1 MELYRKLLILIIIVV
16 FSYII
21 FRLIGKRRQL
31 LDAKNVVSNNTS
43 VEGLSMFATPESEL
57 NAITIVDPSPGIS
70 NFDTTKSNLPLNQYI
85 IKASY
90 NTPFTGSFV
99 NLDSIKY
106 VLSRGCRFIDLEV
119 YLIDNKVCVA
129 QSTEPD
135 NITIDS
141 QNTLLLDDVLKCIV
155 LNAFTAPSP
164 NPLDPL
170 FLQLR
175 IKTDEPNIYKYSAMA
190 IDHNLKNKLYHNTK
204 TKNLISN
211 STKIGD
217 LMGKIVLIID
227 KTVAPNYNKTSECTG
242 TTGTTGPT
250 GTTGTTDL
258 TSEYCLNNYV
268 NIISGTTAVRPT
280 SYTDLL
286 DQYTKPPIIN
296 NDGKTVDV
304 SFLRIVS
311 PGIVSSNTINP
322 DVNPFIKKYGAQ
334 IICYQYWK
342 KDSNLENY
350 ELLFSDN
357 KSAFVPIATFLQMK
371 IKSVD
376 DSTHIAE

>member
-1 MELYRKLLILIIIVV
+1 MELYRKILILIIVIV

-31 LDAKNVVSNNTS
+31 LDAKNVVSS
-43 VEGLSMFATPESEL
+43 VSNETINQVDGFAVFATPESEL
-57 NAITIVDPSPGIS
+57 NAITIVDSSPGII

-106 VLSRGCRFIDLEV
+106 VLSRGCRFIDLEL

-141 QNTLLLDDVLKCIV
+141 KNTLLLDDVLKSIV
-155 LNAFTAPSP
+155 LSAFTAPSP

-175 IKTDEPNIYKYSAMA
+175 IKTDEPDIYKYSAMA
-190 IDHNLKNKLYHNTK
+190 IDHNLKNKLYKNRK
-204 TKNLISN
+204 TKNLITD

-217 LMGKIVLIID
+217 LTGKIVLIVD
-227 KTVAPNYNKTSECTG
+227 KTVAPNYNKTPECTG
-242 TTGTTGPT
+242 TTGGST
-250 GTTGTTDL
+250 
-258 TSEYCLNNYV
+258 EQYCLNNYV
-268 NIISGTTAVRPT
+268 NIISGTTSVRPT

-322 DVNPFIKKYGAQ
+322 DINPFIKKYGAQ

-371 IKSVD
+371 PHNKD
-376 DSTHIAE
+376 E

>member
-1 MELYRKLLILIIIVV
+1 MYRKLLILIIIAV

-31 LDAKNVVSNNTS
+31 LDAKNVVSQS

-70 NFDTTKSNLPLNQYI
+70 NFDTTKSNLPINQYI

-106 VLSRGCRFIDLEV
+106 VLSRGCRFIDLEL

-175 IKTDEPNIYKYSAMA
+175 IKTDEADIYKYTAMS
-190 IDHNLKNKLYHNTK
+190 IDLNLKNKLYHNRRTQ
-204 TKNLISN
+204 NLILP

-217 LMGKIVLIID
+217 IMGKIVLIID
-227 KTVAPNYNKTSECTG
+227 KTVAPNYNSPEC
-242 TTGTTGPT
+242 
-250 GTTGTTDL
+250 

-268 NIISGTTAVRPT
+268 NMISGTTEVRPT

-296 NDGKTVDV
+296 SDGKTVDV

-311 PGIVSSNTINP
+311 PDIVSSNTINP
-322 DVNPFIKKYGAQ
+322 DVNPIIKKYGAQ

-342 KDSNLENY
+342 KDTNLENY

-357 KSAFVPIATFLQMK
+357 KSAFVPIVSFLQMK

-376 DSTHIAE
+376 DSSHIAE